1 MACLR
6 TLFMTLSISAIVSL
20 GQVVHN
26 NLALDV
32 NLKYIPQNLTA
43 VLDEKHQRLGDIADA
58 IGPSFGKHI
67 FNAIGGDVDA
77 TLNCTISADAL
88 SDTLFLYQLLQ
99 IPQYAIA
106 ALLYIDASAKIPNG
120 IFQGHLNWVG
130 EYQECL
136 ETIKPIFNTIS
147 QRNFKGKYFTASIV
161 TNGIG
166 FFPNP
171 QTPKGTPIMMG
182 LCLPDSYSKAD
193 TKCAVDMALNFLEN
207 LNQTASV
214 LKPLN
219 LSASTVYTDE
229 DESFDSGAITAL
241 VISGIIV
248 ALVLVGTAIGLIFPN
263 VDSDLTL
270 LDGGKNLNGSAS
282 DTAHEST
289 DYETADRSGLL
300 DQDMFGDS
308 IQIERWPFVRKKIID
323 VMRAF
328 SFISNAKKLLN
339 TPTAKSPLSCLN
351 GMRVIS
357 MWWVIQG
364 HVYGFALY
372 TLDNPSEGYKIIQRF
387 TFQPIVNGTFS
398 VDTFFFLSGLLVAY
412 LALKEVKDKGKLS
425 WIYYFLHRFWRLT
438 PLYAFVLMIF
448 TTLWMYMFTGPYS
461 AIAKSPDGRKGIDVC
476 KDYWWTNLIYIN
488 NYYPDDGSLAG
499 TCMGWAW
506 YLAIDMQCYIL
517 LAPLFIFLLS
527 HRKRH
532 LRLAGIGY
540 ALWLVALCVGLRG
553 FFIGYYGLKDSL
565 QGKPTKH
572 LGNEWIEKGATYQR
586 TYTRMSVYM
595 VGMLTGHIC
604 NATNCRIRMHKM
616 FALLGW
622 CVSIATALAVVYG
635 MYYYNHN
642 PGTQI
647 TLVASG
653 FYNSLS
659 RTLWS
664 MCLSWVVIACMSGYG
679 GPVNSILSWPIWAPL
694 GRLTYGAYLVHPIV
708 IYVYNLNLMTPLH
721 FTDLTMIYL
730 FTANLVVS
738 YVIAFIVSM
747 AVEAPMMQLEKLIVK
762 RK

>member
-1 MACLR
+1 MAYLR
-6 TLFMTLSISAIVSL
+6 ALFLILSISATLSL

-32 NLKYIPQNLTA
+32 NVKYKPQNITA
-43 VLDEKHQRLGDIADA
+43 VLDENHHQRLGALADA
-58 IGPSFGKHI
+58 IGPSIGKHI
-67 FNAIGGDVDA
+67 FNTIGGDVAA
-77 TLNCTISADAL
+77 TVNCTISGGAL

-99 IPQYAIA
+99 TPQYAIA
-106 ALLYIDASAKIPNG
+106 PLLYIDASAKIPNG

-147 QRNFKGKYFTASIV
+147 QRNFKGKYFMASIV
-161 TNGIG
+161 TNGTG

-219 LSASTVYTDE
+219 LSVSTVYTDE
-229 DESFDSGAITAL
+229 DESFDGGAITAL

-248 ALVLVGTAIGLIFPN
+248 ALVLVGTAIDLIFPN

-308 IQIERWPFVRKKIID
+308 LQIERWPFVRKKVLD

-364 HVYGFALY
+364 HVYAFVIY
-372 TLDNPSEGYKIIQRF
+372 MLDNPAEGVNIIQRF

-412 LALKEVKDKGKLS
+412 LALKEVKEKGKLS

-448 TTLWMYMFTGPYS
+448 TTLYMYMFTGPS
-461 AIAKSPDGRKGIDVC
+461 SGQIKSEEGFRKATDVC

-488 NYYPDDGSLAG
+488 NYYPNYGSLG
-499 TCMGWAW
+499 DTCMAWAW
-506 YLAIDMQCYIL
+506 YLAIDMQCYIIV
-517 LAPLFIFLLS
+517 APLFIFLIS
-527 HRKRH
+527 IKSRQG
-532 LRLAGIGY
+532 RLAGIGY
-540 ALWLVALCVGLRG
+540 AVCMIIICIALRG
-553 FFIGYYGLKDSL
+553 FFIGYYGLTDS
-565 QGKPTKH
+565 QSKPTKH
-572 LGNEWIEKGATYQR
+572 IGSKWIENGALYQR
-586 TYTRMSVYM
+586 TYTRMSVY
-595 VGMLTGHIC
+595 VIGMLTGHIC
-604 NATNCRIRMHKM
+604 NATNCRIRMNKLL
-616 FALLGW
+616 ALLGW
-622 CVSIATALAVVYG
+622 CVSVATALAVVYG
-635 MYYYNHN
+635 LYYYNHN
-642 PGTQI
+642 PPAKM

-659 RTLWS
+659 RTLWA

-679 GPVNSILSWPIWAPL
+679 GPVNTILSWPIWAPM
-694 GRLTYGAYLVHPIV
+694 GRLTYGAYLVHPMIIFLYYFNLYTPLHLTDLTND
-708 IYVYNLNLMTPLH
+708 IYVYSKLGS
-721 FTDLTMIYL
+721 
-730 FTANLVVS
+730 VVCDCFHC
-738 YVIAFIVSM
+738 INGC
-747 AVEAPMMQLEKLIVK
+747 
-762 RK
+762 

>member
-1 MACLR
+1 MASMV
-6 TLFMTLSISAIVSL
+6 TLLVMLSVDAAVTA
-20 GQVVHN
+20 GQLVHK
-26 NLALDV
+26 NLAVDTG
-32 NLKYIPQNLTA
+32 PHTLTA
-43 VLDEKHQRLGDIADA
+43 VFDEDRQKLGALVDV
-58 IGPSFGKHI
+58 IGPGIGKHI
-67 FNAIGGDVDA
+67 FSAVGGDDA
-77 TLNCTISADAL
+77 IDCTISPGAL
-88 SDTLFLYQLLQ
+88 SDTMFLYDLLQ
-99 IPQYAIA
+99 YPNLTIKLG
-106 ALLYIDASAKIPNG
+106 ALQYIDASSKIPNG
-120 IFQGHLNWVG
+120 VIQGHFNWVG

-136 ETIKPIFNTIS
+136 EMIKPIMNPYLK
-147 QRNFKGKYFTASIV
+147 RNFEGKYFTAKIV
-161 TNGIG
+161 TNGTG

-193 TKCAVDMALNFLEN
+193 TVCALELAFSYLEN

-214 LKPLN
+214 LKSLN
-219 LSASTVYTDE
+219 LSISEVYTDE
-229 DESFDSGAITAL
+229 GESFDGGAIAAL
-241 VISGIIV
+241 VISGIIA
-248 ALVLVGTAIGLIFPN
+248 ALVLLGTTIDLIFPN
-263 VDSDLTL
+263 VDTDLTL
-270 LDGGKNLNGSAS
+270 LDGGKNLNGHDSE
-282 DTAHEST
+282 TAHEST

-308 IQIERWPFVRKKIID
+308 IQLQRWPFVRKKVID

-328 SFISNAKKLLN
+328 SFVSNAKKLLN

-364 HVYGFALY
+364 HVYAFVIY
-372 TLDNPSEGYKIIQRF
+372 TLENPAEGVKLIQRF
-387 TFQPIVNGTFS
+387 TFQPIINGTFS

-412 LALKEVKDKGKLS
+412 LALKEVKEKGKLS
-425 WIYYFLHRFWRLT
+425 WIYYFLHRIWRLT

-448 TTLWMYMFTGPYS
+448 TTLWYHMFTGPFRAVAS
-461 AIAKSPDGRKGIDVC
+461 SGDARKGIDVC

-488 NYYPDDGSLAG
+488 NYYPDNGSLTG

-527 HRKRH
+527 YRNRH

-540 ALWLVALCVGLRG
+540 ALGLVALCIGLRG
-553 FFIGYYGLKDSL
+553 FFIGYYGLTAL
-565 QGKPTKH
+565 QGQPTKH
-572 LGNEWIEKGATYQR
+572 GGSAWIEKGALYQR

-595 VGMLTGHIC
+595 IGMLTGHIC
-604 NATNCRIRMHKM
+604 NATNCRIRMHKLY
-616 FALLGW
+616 ALLGW

-642 PGTQI
+642 NTQM

-653 FYNSLS
+653 FYSSLS
-659 RTLWS
+659 RTLWG

-694 GRLTYGAYLVHPIV
+694 GRLTFGAYLVHPIV
-708 IYVYNLNLMTPLH
+708 IFVYYMNLMTPLH
-721 FTDLTMIYL
+721 FTDLTMIYM
-730 FTANLVVS
+730 FIANLVVS
-738 YVIAFIVSM
+738 YLVAFIVSM